1 MSDMKHHIVLIAAAG
16 AMALSAVAAAAQEMP
31 YRITDTIVG
40 SVLPQAI
47 IRSSAPIEGR
57 YSELTPT
64 QKAAVANDY
73 ENLAAGD
80 EPPYPMYGVRH
91 LISPVVRYAD
101 AGEPIGKLVATVV
114 IDAQGKPGTIT
125 VYQSP
130 DPVLTKFVASQLAT
144 EQYKPAV
151 CHGQPCEMTYVLRL
165 DFPRRG
171 NVHVSESTSTY
182 DPNSKSHDGH

>member
-1 MSDMKHHIVLIAAAG
+1 MN
-16 AMALSAVAAAAQEMP
+16 AVAGSAAAQEMP

-40 SVLPQAI
+40 SVLPQEI

-64 QKAAVANDY
+64 QKAAVASDY
-73 ENLAAGD
+73 ENLPAGD

-101 AGEPIGKLVATVV
+101 AGEPVGKLVATVV
-114 IDAQGKPGTIT
+114 VDSQGKPGTIT

-130 DPVLTKFVASQLAT
+130 DSVLARFVASQLAT
-144 EQYKPAV
+144 EEYKPAV

-165 DFPRRG
+165 DFPRRAG
-171 NVHVSESTSTY
+171 LHVSESTSTY
-182 DPNSKSHDGH
+182 DPNSKSHDGR

>member
-1 MSDMKHHIVLIAAAG
+1 VN
-16 AMALSAVAAAAQEMP
+16 AVAGSAAAQEMP

-40 SVLPQAI
+40 SVLPQEI

-64 QKAAVANDY
+64 QKAAVASDY
-73 ENLAAGD
+73 ENLPAGD

-101 AGEPIGKLVATVV
+101 AG
-114 IDAQGKPGTIT
+114 TIT

-130 DPVLTKFVASQLAT
+130 DSVLARFVASQLAT
-144 EQYKPAV
+144 EEYKPAV

-165 DFPRRG
+165 DFPRRAG
-171 NVHVSESTSTY
+171 LHVSESTSTY
-182 DPNSKSHDGH
+182 DPNSKSHDGR